1 MFDSNKKKLFFS
13 FLMMFYLVSS
23 TFSVEIQTG
32 KIAGRIIDENTQK
45 PIENVTIAVDG
56 EAKGMCNKNGEY
68 ILKDIPIG
76 SHQISYRRIGYKTRT
91 KINVFIKPNQT
102 TITNIEMKPQAIT
115 IEGISVKEEVFFRE
129 TPDAPVSSKTLD
141 IEEIRSQPSGVY
153 DIQRAI
159 QALPAVVGATDQQNE
174 IIVRGG
180 NYGENLFVLDNI
192 ELENPNHFAWPGTG
206 GGPISMITPEFVE
219 EVDFYAGAFPSR
231 YGDKA
236 SSVLDIT
243 TRNGNENNFE
253 AKFDVG
259 MSGYGGDIEGPLFS
273 KGSYLL
279 SYHRSFMSLLSESIG
294 LTAVPYYQSILGK
307 QVINFS
313 PFKKL
318 TINQLWGSDK
328 ITLLH
333 ESSGYSHGEGET
345 DIYVMSGQYMF
356 GATLKSIYNRSY
368 SLLTL
373 SHNHQWWEQDLYE
386 ADTKSNETRERYY
399 HAYDDYNALKYSHIY
414 PNTFMGKFEA
424 GVSIKYD
431 ETDFDMY
438 GRPDTLYVYDITV
451 EEIVI
456 IDTLKDQFG
465 NPRFLGN
472 SEPTKNDTTAFKLG
486 GYLQWENHFGK
497 FTLNTGIRYD
507 YFSYIKEGTISPRI
521 GMKYAFSGRSN
532 LSFGLGRHYQN
543 PDYYMLNHN
552 ELNKYLKP
560 KYTDQVVLGIDRLL
574 AEDIKISIETYYKL
588 YKDVPVRYSDT
599 TPDSLDWTNYSI
611 NAGEGYAK
619 GIEFFLQKK
628 VKDNF
633 WGTISYSY
641 SIARAEDPRF
651 PDEEIEYS
659 WDFDYGHVFTGI
671 LGYKFEFMK
680 YEWYERNRSWMKW
693 LSWTSL
699 VPSDETEISIKYRY
713 LGGKP
718 YTNPTYNPSL
728 RRWIVSGNQQFNTER
743 FPAYQRF
750 DFHIQHRW
758 FESSINIIS
767 YFEIDNLFGTKNIW
781 DYDYLD
787 DGSKEKI
794 YQWGRMIVGG
804 VMIEF

>member
-1 MFDSNKKKLFFS
+1 MFDSNMKKLFFS
-13 FLMMFYLVSS
+13 FLMIFFIISFA
-23 TFSVEIQTG
+23 FSVEIQTG
-32 KIAGRIIDENTQK
+32 KIAGRIIDKNTQK
-45 PIENVTIAVDG
+45 SMENVTVAIDG
-56 EAKGMCNKNGEY
+56 EEIGICNQKGEY
-68 ILKDIPIG
+68 IFKDIPIG
-76 SHQISYRRIGYKTRT
+76 SHQISYRRIGYKTRM

-102 TITNIEMKPQAIT
+102 TIINIEMKPQAIT

-180 NYGENLFVLDNI
+180 NYGENLFILDNI

-206 GGPISMITPEFVE
+206 GGPISMITPEFVD

-236 SSVLDIT
+236 SSVLAIT
-243 TRNGNENNFE
+243 TRNGNKNNFE

-313 PFKKL
+313 PFTKL

-328 ITLLH
+328 ITILH
-333 ESSGYSHGEGET
+333 ESSGYSQGAGET
-345 DIYVMSGQYMF
+345 DIYSRSGQYMF

-373 SHNHQWWEQDLYE
+373 SRNHQWWERDLYE
-386 ADTKSNETRERYY
+386 ADTKERYY
-399 HAYDDYNALKYSHIY
+399 HAYDDYNALKYSH
-414 PNTFMGKFEA
+414 TFPYTFVGKFEA
-424 GVSIKYD
+424 GVAVKYD

-438 GRPDTLYVYDITV
+438 GCPDTLYVYDTTV

-465 NPRFLGN
+465 NPRYLGN
-472 SEPTKNDTTAFKLG
+472 SEPTKNDTTAYKLG

-507 YFSYIKEGTISPRI
+507 YFSYIKEGTIAPRI
-521 GMKYAFSGRSN
+521 GMKYAFSDRSN
-532 LSFGLGRHYQN
+532 LSLGLGRHYQN
-543 PDYYMLNHN
+543 PDYYTLNHN
-552 ELNKYLKP
+552 ELNKELDP

-574 AEDIKISIETYYKL
+574 AEDIKISIETYYKI
-588 YKDVPVRYSDT
+588 YRDVPVRYSDT
-599 TPDSLDWTNYSI
+599 TPDSLDWVNYSI
-611 NAGEGYAK
+611 NVGEGYAK
-619 GIEFFLQKK
+619 GMEFFLQKK

-659 WDFDYGHVFTGI
+659 WDFDYRHVFTGI

-693 LSWTSL
+693 LSWTNL
-699 VPSDETEISIKYRY
+699 IPSDETEISIKYRY

-718 YTNPTYNPSL
+718 YTVPTYDPGL
-728 RRWIVSGNQQFNTER
+728 RRWIVSGNQEFNTER
-743 FPAYQRF
+743 FQAYQRF

-758 FESSINIIS
+758 FESSVNIIS
-767 YFEIDNLFGTKNIW
+767 YLEVDNLFGTKNIW

-787 DGSKEKI
+787 DGSKDTI
-794 YQWGRMIVGG
+794 YQWGRMIIGG

>member
-1 MFDSNKKKLFFS
+1 MFNLDIKKIFFS
-13 FLMMFYLVSS
+13 LLIMFYLISLA
-23 TFSVEIQTG
+23 FSIEIQTG
-32 KIAGRIIDENTQK
+32 KLAGRIIDKNTQK
-45 PIENVTIAVDG
+45 PIENVTITIDG
-56 EAKGMCNKNGEY
+56 ETKGMCNEKGEY
-68 ILKDIPIG
+68 ILKDIQIG
-76 SHQISYRRIGYKTRT
+76 SHRISYHRIGYETYT
-91 KINVFIKPNQT
+91 KLNIFIKPNQT
-102 TITNIEMKPQAIT
+102 TIINIEMKPQTIS
-115 IEGISVKEEVFFRE
+115 IEGISVKDEVFFRE

-141 IEEIRSQPSGVY
+141 IEEIRSQPAGVY
-153 DIQRAI
+153 DIQRSI

-180 NYGENLFVLDNI
+180 NYGENLFILDNI
-192 ELENPNHFAWPGTG
+192 ELENPNHFNWPGTG

-243 TRNGNENNFE
+243 TRNGNKNNFA

-259 MSGYGGDIEGPLFS
+259 MAGYGGDIEGPLFS

-279 SYHRSFMSLLSESIG
+279 SYHRSFMSLISESIG

-313 PFKKL
+313 PFLKL

-328 ITLLH
+328 ITILH
-333 ESSGYSHGEGET
+333 ESSGYNQGEGEN
-345 DIYVMSGQYMF
+345 DIYANSGQYMF
-356 GATLKSIYNRSY
+356 GATFKSIYNS
-368 SLLTL
+368 SFSILTL
-373 SHNHQWWEQDLYE
+373 SQNYQWWENDIYK
-386 ADTKSNETRERYY
+386 ADTKSDETRERYY
-399 HAYDDYNALKYSHIY
+399 HAYDCYNALKYSHIF
-414 PNTFMGKFEA
+414 PNTFMGKFET
-424 GVSIKYD
+424 GVSVKYD

-438 GRPDTLYVYDITV
+438 GRPDTLYVYDTTV

-465 NPRFLGN
+465 NPRYLGN
-472 SEPTKNDTTAFKLG
+472 SEPIQSDATAYKLG

-497 FTLNTGIRYD
+497 VTLNTGIRYD
-507 YFSYIKEGTISPRI
+507 YFSYIKEEIISPRI
-521 GMKYAFSGRSN
+521 GMKYALSERSN
-532 LSFGLGRHYQN
+532 FSLGLGRHYQN
-543 PDYYMLNHN
+543 PDYYTLNHN
-552 ELNKYLKP
+552 ELNKNLKP

-574 AEDIKISIETYYKL
+574 AEDIKISIETYYKI

-599 TPDSLDWTNYSI
+599 TPDSLDWANYSI
-611 NAGEGYAK
+611 NSGEGYAK

-641 SIARAEDPRF
+641 SIAKAEDPRF
-651 PDEEIEYS
+651 PDKEIEYS
-659 WDFDYGHVFTGI
+659 WDFDYRHVFTGI

-693 LSWTSL
+693 FSWTSL

-718 YTNPTYNPSL
+718 HTKPAYDPSL
-728 RRWIVSGNQQFNTER
+728 RRWTVSGNQEFNTER
-743 FPAYQRF
+743 FPGYQRF
-750 DFHIQHRW
+750 DLHIQHRW
-758 FESSINIIS
+758 FESTVNIIS
-767 YFEIDNLFGTKNIW
+767 YLEVDNLFGTKNIW